1 MTRPKKK
8 RFIPLNIAY
17 SIDYR
22 GLNDDVLTFVF
33 VGAFE
38 PVLRRAFDL
47 LAHGGYVMD
56 GYEICDD
63 HACWWPNGQ
72 PYFRLAVTPKNPHF
86 DFMNLS
92 TQQYLMESRI
102 RDQGHEITFYPS
114 YQEFIN
120 LSGLKR

>member
-8 RFIPLNIAY
+8 QFIPLNIAY

-22 GLNDDVLTFVF
+22 GLKDDVLTYVF

-38 PVLRRAFDL
+38 SVLRHAFDL

-56 GYEICDD
+56 GYEIRDD
-63 HACWWPNGQ
+63 HACCWRNGS
-72 PYFRLAVTPKNPHF
+72 PYFRLTVTPRNPHF
-86 DFMNLS
+86 DFMDLS

-102 RDQGHEITFYPS
+102 RDQGHQITFYPD
-114 YQEFIN
+114 YEVFLN
-120 LSGLKR
+120 LNGCKR